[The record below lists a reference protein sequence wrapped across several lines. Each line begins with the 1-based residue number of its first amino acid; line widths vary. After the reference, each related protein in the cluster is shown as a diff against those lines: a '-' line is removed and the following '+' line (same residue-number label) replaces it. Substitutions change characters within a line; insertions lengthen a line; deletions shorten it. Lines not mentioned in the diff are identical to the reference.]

1 MTVELYLFVVI
12 VADEHLALVPDPEPI
27 ELRPYQE
34 ELVEAAC
41 RGVNTIICAPTGS
54 GKTIVAT
61 YIIRNHLQEKKNAGE
76 TARVCDADS
85 CRSAKKIPEATIV
98 AS

>member
-1 MTVELYLFVVI
+1 MTTLYTVI

-61 YIIRNHLQEKKNAGE
+61 YIIRNHLQEKKDAGE
-76 TARVCDADS
+76 TARVCDTDMS
-85 CRSAKKIPEATIV
+85 LLMFLQFHSLQWW
-98 AS
+98 